1 MDRKIQAVVLLLA
14 FLISLLIPFSLPQT
28 EEHGNLEAWIEL
40 KAYDS
45 NGNLLWTDMHRDP
58 LTLNFARWLELYF
71 LPGSGTVSVTDM
83 SGAAR
88 SLCTGGGSP
97 CNFYYFP
104 YSTYGST
111 ACGGAHL
118 YVYIQVGSGTNAPSI
133 NDYALQTV
141 VATAQASN
149 PTISTSGNKANISI
163 SASFTFSSQ
172 TTISEI
178 GTYTPLCTYSSQN
191 KQNYLLARDVLPTA
205 KTVPAGGQLTV
216 TWILRINP

>member
-1 MDRKIQAVVLLLA
+1 MGRKMQAVVLLLA
-14 FLISLLIPFSLPQT
+14 FLIPLLIPFSLPQT

-45 NGNLLWTDMHRDP
+45 KGNLLWTDMHRDP

-71 LPGSGTVSVTDM
+71 LPGSGSVSVTDM

-88 SLCTGGGSP
+88 SLFTGSTS
-97 CNFYYFP
+97 YYPP
-104 YSTYGST
+104 YYGS
-111 ACGGAHL
+111 GSHN

-133 NDYALQTV
+133 NDYALRTV
-141 VATAQASN
+141 VATAQASS
-149 PTISTSGNKANISI
+149 PTISTSGNKVNVSI

-178 GTYTPLCTYSSQN
+178 GIYTPLDTSSN
-191 KQNYLLARDVLPTA
+191 SVCNFLLARDVLSTA

-216 TWILRINP
+216 TWILKINP

>member
-1 MDRKIQAVVLLLA
+1 MNRKIQAVVLLLA
-14 FLISLLIPFSLPQT
+14 FLIPLLIPFSLPQT

-58 LTLNFARWLELYF
+58 LTMNFVRWLELYF
-71 LPGSGTVSVTDM
+71 LPGLGSVSVTDM
-83 SGAAR
+83 GGTAR
-88 SLCTGGGSP
+88 SLCTGCSYPPYYYTGSH
-97 CNFYYFP
+97 N
-104 YSTYGST
+104 
-111 ACGGAHL
+111 
-118 YVYIQVGSGTNAPSI
+118 YVYIQVGSGTNAPST

-141 VATAQASN
+141 VATAQASS
-149 PTISTSGNKANISI
+149 PTISTSGNKVNVSI

-178 GTYTPLCTYSSQN
+178 GIYTPLEISSAGVYN
-191 KQNYLLARDVLPTA
+191 FLLARDVLPTA

-216 TWILRINP
+216 TWILKINP